1 MRVSHAGRVETKTTE
16 LRAATKSRVVRFI
29 PVVAVQPAIGVGS
42 SLPIRAVGP
51 KVQGAT
57 IMTLLSIVAVSVLS
71 LVVMNRVLVT
81 VAPVPPQVRDIPK
94 GGIPRVGKPCGFD
107 R

>member
-1 MRVSHAGRVETKTTE
+1 
-16 LRAATKSRVVRFI
+16 
-29 PVVAVQPAIGVGS
+29 
-42 SLPIRAVGP
+42 
-51 KVQGAT
+51 
-57 IMTLLSIVAVSVLS
+57 MTLLSIVAVSVLS

-81 VAPVPPQVRDIPK
+81 VGPVPPQVRDIPK

>member
-1 MRVSHAGRVETKTTE
+1 
-16 LRAATKSRVVRFI
+16 
-29 PVVAVQPAIGVGS
+29 
-42 SLPIRAVGP
+42 
-51 KVQGAT
+51 
-57 IMTLLSIVAVSVLS
+57 MTLLSIVAVSVLS

-81 VAPVPPQVRDIPK
+81 VGPVPPQVRDIPE